1 MSFATNC
8 TKSRAPALL
17 LLIALAACSKQEEA
31 AAPAA
36 TAAATPAA
44 DTTATPAAAAAAAN
58 VTAMSAEQLREAATK
73 ALGDNRIYS
82 PGGDNALEYYL
93 AARDKQPDDPAVV
106 SALTDLLP
114 YTVIAAEQSIAR
126 EDFAEAQRLSALIE
140 RTDPR
145 APSLPRLKQTI
156 ASTQQAASKRSVEEA
171 AKAQELAKQQ
181 EEQRKTQQAEQQRK
195 AAEALA
201 AQQQEEARTRA
212 AEQAAA
218 QQREREAAARA
229 AAPPPAATPAA
240 PVAAATAPATL
251 RAISM
256 PSPRYPAEAQRAGTS
271 GEVMV
276 ELTVGTDGSVT
287 NARVVRSTPPRVF
300 DREALSAVRRWK
312 FAPIPEPTTTRR
324 TINFT
329 PGG

>member
-1 MSFATNC
+1 M
-8 TKSRAPALL
+8 L
-17 LLIALAACSKQEEA
+17 LLIALAACSKQEQA
-31 AAPAA
+31 AAP
-36 TAAATPAA
+36 TASTPAATPAA
-44 DTTATPAAAAAAAN
+44 DTTAAPAAPAAN

-73 ALGDNRIYS
+73 ALSDNRIYS

-93 AARDKQPDDPAVV
+93 AARDKQPDNPAVT

-156 ASTQQAASKRSVEEA
+156 ASAQQAASRRSVEEA
-171 AKAQELAKQQ
+171 AKAQELAKKQ
-181 EEQRKTQQAEQQRK
+181 EEQRKAQQAEQQRK

-201 AQQQEEARTRA
+201 AQQEEARTRA

-218 QQREREAAARA
+218 QQREREAAART
-229 AAPPPAATPAA
+229 AAPAQTTPAS
-240 PVAAATAPATL
+240 PATAAPEPPTL

-256 PSPRYPAEAQRAGTS
+256 PSPRYPAEAQRAGTA

-287 NARVVRSTPPRVF
+287 NARVVRSNPPRIF

-312 FAPIPEPTTTRR
+312 FAPIPQPTTTRR